1 MARIICEEVCHNPQ
15 KYFQVI
21 PNSCRIL
28 EGSHKDP
35 QGSWD
40 SAGSCKQTCTRI
52 LEDPEILQDP
62 VRTVARILEDPGI
75 VQDAVGIVA
84 RILQDPARIHV
95 QGSQKILGYLQDPVK
110 IVARILHN
118 PVTGSLMILT

>member
-1 MARIICEEVCHNPQ
+1 M
-15 KYFQVI
+15 
-21 PNSCRIL
+21 IL
-28 EGSHKDP
+28 EG
-35 QGSWD
+35 
-40 SAGSCKQTCTRI
+40 
-52 LEDPEILQDP
+52 
-62 VRTVARILEDPGI
+62 PGI

-95 QGSQKILGYLQDPVK
+95 QGSQKILGYVQDPVK